1 MSIRLFGSDGPLPEQ
16 YTLQAGPITLIFE
29 QGALRRI
36 RYRQREVIR
45 NIYVALRDQNWN
57 TIPFRLNIITFDVD
71 EQSFFIQY
79 EAIHYLGDQ
88 AVFRWEAT
96 LTGQQTGDIDFMILG
111 EALQPFWR
119 NRAGFC
125 VLHPIAECA
134 GQPVTITE
142 PTGRQTTWVFPE
154 TISPESPFP
163 CIRAMSWSITD
174 NVSASIRMEGDD
186 FETEDQR
193 NWSDTSYKTFC
204 TPLTLPKPVELR
216 PGRAVQ
222 QRIHL
227 TFNGLPNTSET
238 KKPINAIT
246 IASSPEL
253 LPLPSIG
260 TLEPF
265 AWDNL
270 TGAVVAQLR
279 LLHLNH
285 YRADVPMY
293 QAEWPIALSQ
303 AIHNAEQIG
312 SPLLLAL
319 TFSEHA
325 TEELTH
331 LLAYLKENPYPIQSI
346 LLFQQRTYA
355 TPTSLIQQLVEPL
368 QKALPSVQIGAGS
381 QTNYAEF
388 GRNVFDADGLDFVA
402 YSIQPQAHAFDL
414 NTLVENME
422 AQAYSVFSAKTLY
435 PNQEVYVSP
444 LTLLSRFNPSARYES
459 DRWIE
464 LSIEQQTDTRQF
476 SYFGAGWALGSL
488 KTLAEAGA
496 RSVTLFR
503 AAGPAGLVA
512 HDGTPSATVQVIAW
526 IREVSGGVIR
536 PTQPSDKLSVSTL
549 LVEQAG
555 NRRWLVANH
564 TAQPI
569 QVQLPDSGPF
579 RIQKLAGE
587 PSTVNSSIL
596 EIGAFEVI
604 CADT

>member
-1 MSIRLFGSDGPLPEQ
+1 MSIRLFGSDGPLPQ
-16 YTLQAGPITLIFE
+16 QFKLQAGPIALIFE

-36 RYRQREVIR
+36 RYGQREVIR

-57 TIPFRLNIITFDVD
+57 TIPFRLHITTFDVS
-71 EQSFFIQY
+71 EQSFSIQY
-79 EAIHYLGDQ
+79 EAIHYLDNLD
-88 AVFRWEAT
+88 VFRWEAT
-96 LTGQQTGDIDFMILG
+96 LTGQETGDIDFMILG

-142 PTGRQTTWVFPE
+142 PTGQQTTCTFPK
-154 TISPESPFP
+154 TISPDSPFP
-163 CIRAMSWSITD
+163 NIRAMTWSITD
-174 NVSASIRMEGDD
+174 EVSAIIQMEGDD

-193 NWSDTSYKTFC
+193 NWSDSSYKTFC
-204 TPLTLPKPVELR
+204 TPLSLPKPVELL
-216 PGRAVQ
+216 PGTPVQ

-227 TFNGLPNTSET
+227 TFNGLPDTIET
-238 KKPINAIT
+238 AQAIKAIT
-246 IASSPEL
+246 IDSSPEQ
-253 LPLPSIG
+253 LPIPSLG

-265 AWDNL
+265 VGHNL
-270 TGAVVAQLR
+270 TGTEVAQLR
-279 LLHLNH
+279 SLHLSH
-285 YRADVPMY
+285 YRADVHLY
-293 QAEWPIALSQ
+293 QPEWPRALTQ
-303 AIHNAEQIG
+303 AIHNAQQIG

-319 TFSEHA
+319 TFSENA
-325 TEELTH
+325 PEELAN
-331 LLAYLKENPYPIQSI
+331 LLAHLEEDPYPIQSI
-346 LLFQQRTYA
+346 LLFQKQTYA
-355 TPTSLIQQLVEPL
+355 TPTSLIQRLVGPL
-368 QKALPSVQIGAGS
+368 KDALPSVQIGAGS

-422 AQAYSVFSAKTLY
+422 AQAYSVFSAKTHY
-435 PNQEVYVSP
+435 PKQEVYVSP

-464 LSIEQQTDTRQF
+464 LPVEQQTDARQF

-496 RSVTLFR
+496 RSITLFR
-503 AAGPAGLVA
+503 AAGSAGLVA
-512 HDGTPSATVQVIAW
+512 DDGTPSPILQVIAW
-526 IREVSGGVIR
+526 IQEVSGGVIR
-536 PTQPSDKLSVSTL
+536 PTQPSDKLSISTL

-569 QVQLPDSGPF
+569 QVQLPDPGPF
-579 RIQKLAGE
+579 RTQTLAGE
-587 PSTVNSSIL
+587 YKIADSSML
-596 EIGAFEVI
+596 EIGAFDVI